1 MLKSIVST
9 SLFLLATAVSG
20 LTTPTPPGLEFLY
33 SLNCTLGER
42 FSTGVGPYGD
52 VRVIPITGGT
62 FEGPKIKGIYGLV
75 IVQALG
81 LNCLLTTLSTGE
93 VLNLGADW
101 NYLDNQGVSHPDTRY
116 SLRTDDGEN
125 IYIKTAGSNQGDG
138 LTHLR
143 GIYETGSEKY
153 FWLNYVTAVGILRS
167 GGGDWVWIDMWYITS
182 PPNGTVASTKV

>member
-1 MLKSIVST
+1 MLKSIIST

-62 FEGPKIKGIYGLV
+62 FEGPKIKGMRDLKSFQLFRPIY
-75 IVQALG
+75 
-81 LNCLLTTLSTGE
+81 LLTTFSTGE

-182 PPNGTVASTKV
+182 PPNGTVGRV

>member
-9 SLFLLATAVSG
+9 SLLFLATAVSG
-20 LTTPTPPGLEFLY
+20 LTTPSPPGLEFLY

-62 FEGPKIKGIYGLV
+62 FEGPKIKGTCDQVLFSPSHL
-75 IVQALG
+75 A
-81 LNCLLTTLSTGE
+81 NHLLTTWFIGE

-125 IYIKTAGSNQGDG
+125 IYIKTAGSNQGNG

-182 PPNGTVASTKV
+182 PPNGTVGSA